1 MCNEK
6 NKQTN
11 TSKCEMKFE
20 KKNQKPH
27 HINSTLFET
36 DGYS

>member
-20 KKNQKPH
+20 KKKSKTSSYKQANEK
-27 HINSTLFET
+27 
-36 DGYS
+36 